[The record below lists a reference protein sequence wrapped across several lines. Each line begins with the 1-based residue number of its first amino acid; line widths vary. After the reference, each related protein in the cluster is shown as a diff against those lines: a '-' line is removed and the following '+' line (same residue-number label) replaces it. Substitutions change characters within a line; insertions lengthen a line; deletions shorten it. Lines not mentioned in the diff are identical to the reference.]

1 MNKAI
6 FSVAV
11 LALLGCATP
20 SSAGI
25 YSDDMAK
32 CLVRSMTPSDQT
44 AFIQWI
50 FSAIALHPDVSALA
64 NISPAQHIAYDKKAA
79 ELFDRMMTEDCRKET
94 VTAIKYEGGAA
105 VEASFSTLGQVAMRG
120 LMSDQTVAQ
129 GISNLDKYTD
139 KSKMEAVIKE
149 AGITLP
155 PPKK

>member
-1 MNKAI
+1 
-6 FSVAV
+6 
-11 LALLGCATP
+11 
-20 SSAGI
+20 
-25 YSDDMAK
+25 
-32 CLVRSMTPSDQT
+32 
-44 AFIQWI
+44 
-50 FSAIALHPDVSALA
+50 
-64 NISPAQHIAYDKKAA
+64 
-79 ELFDRMMTEDCRKET
+79 MMTEDCRKET